1 MSGGRLPPSN
11 AFSVGQQ
18 QPYLNHDAGSHFQSS
33 PSVGAFVQPE
43 KKGLGQESQY
53 TARVNSQ
60 AHSVPQEMNS
70 ALRGE
75 EISNDRLS
83 CNVTEAISCSFQMS
97 ISTLVFVTRY
107 HYFPSVLRRE
117 VRLRESIKQEKLTQ
131 TDLFDFLTMASLVSS
146 SRFR

>member
-33 PSVGAFVQPE
+33 PSDGAFVQPE

-60 AHSVPQEMNS
+60 AQSVPQEMNP

-75 EISNDRLS
+75 EISNDRFAMSPKQFRVLFSDVNFYLS
-83 CNVTEAISCSFQMS
+83 FRDSVSLFSFS
-97 ISTLVFVTRY
+97 FEKRSEVTRIY
-107 HYFPSVLRRE
+107 KTRKTHSN
-117 VRLRESIKQEKLTQ
+117 
-131 TDLFDFLTMASLVSS
+131 
-146 SRFR
+146 